1 MITIE
6 RRPIFA
12 AEACRR
18 RRARRPWF
26 VAARI
31 ILVLVALAWLLI
43 GAPLVVLR

>member
-18 RRARRPWF
+18 RRARRPWW
-26 VAARI
+26 
-31 ILVLVALAWLLI
+31 VALRLAVVVVALLWLLI